1 MMKTIESGKNILL
14 FTMEDN
20 AEQAL
25 MDALKPYSK
34 RLLAIDSYKDICLYL
49 SHPEPNVVL
58 ISAKSFQQC
67 LAIYYQALDMVK
79 DSDLCD
85 HAFVPLIAREE
96 QREAFKAFANGIIDD
111 FIVSRPLTE
120 IHRPIM
126 VCNHAL
132 KELGIGQSR
141 KAKAAYIE
149 QQEHFSDKMKEIVL
163 RGVKRKD
170 TLREQFNHCI
180 AEVDQALDNAALKI
194 QQHQKVKLD
203 LDQLKKTLSAIRSD
217 EVRPAL
223 LKLQD
228 KAIQLL
234 QGLMDDVE
242 QVASD
247 RNKPQAKPPAASTAE
262 SAHKEPAAPAA
273 RDTEFNQ
280 LYGKEVNADEVIE
293 KVRNV
298 PQILVVEDDPIS
310 LNLTLQ
316 LLNHYRLNID
326 TAVNG
331 RRAFANLSSKHY
343 DLVIMDTH
351 LPDTDGI
358 YIIDQLKTQQG
369 PNQETPVVILTNV
382 QSKVS
387 MQKAKEVGGY
397 AYLIKP
403 LDKSLLTKLFDKLK
417 LPLGGKG

>member
-1 MMKTIESGKNILL
+1 MNTVEPGKNILL
-14 FTMEDN
+14 FSMEEN

-25 MDALKPYSK
+25 LEAMTPYKK
-34 RLLAIDSYKDICLYL
+34 RLLVIDSYKDICLYL

-120 IHRPIM
+120 VHRPIM
-126 VCNHAL
+126 VCNHVL

-141 KAKAAYIE
+141 KAKASYVE

-163 RGVKRKD
+163 KGVKRKD

-180 AEVDQALDNAALKI
+180 VEIDQALDHAALKI

-203 LDQLKKTLSAIRSD
+203 LERLKKTLSAIRSD
-217 EVRPAL
+217 DIRPAL

-242 QVASD
+242 QASSE
-247 RNKPQAKPPAASTAE
+247 PAIPKANNAEAAAQSEQKQSSTAP
-262 SAHKEPAAPAA
+262 KDP
-273 RDTEFNQ
+273 EFNQ
-280 LYGKEVNADEVIE
+280 LYGKEVNADKVIE
-293 KVRNV
+293 QMRNL
-298 PQILVVEDDPIS
+298 PQILLVEDDPIS

-316 LLNHYRLNID
+316 LLSHYRLNID
-326 TAVNG
+326 SAANG
-331 RRAFANLSSKHY
+331 RRAFANLSSKKY

-358 YIIDQLKTQQG
+358 YIIDQLKSQQG
-369 PNQETPVVILTNV
+369 PNQQTPVAILTNM
-382 QSKVS
+382 QSKAS
-387 MQKAKEVGGY
+387 MQKAKEVGGA
-397 AYLIKP
+397 AYLLKP
-403 LDKSLLTKLFDKLK
+403 LDKLLLTSLFDKLK
-417 LPLGGKG
+417 LPLGG